1 METEDL
7 LKISFNLFIDEE
19 NEDKNE
25 KKPDKK
31 DQFKPSSLE
40 EEWFM
45 KQPST
50 SAAQTIK
57 YKADLLY
64 FRRISLIFQK
74 NFLLNRFESQSI
86 IRKL

>member
-50 SAAQTIK
+50 LAAQ
-57 YKADLLY
+57 
-64 FRRISLIFQK
+64 
-74 NFLLNRFESQSI
+74 LLNLYLTI
-86 IRKL
+86 NKMMPCKD